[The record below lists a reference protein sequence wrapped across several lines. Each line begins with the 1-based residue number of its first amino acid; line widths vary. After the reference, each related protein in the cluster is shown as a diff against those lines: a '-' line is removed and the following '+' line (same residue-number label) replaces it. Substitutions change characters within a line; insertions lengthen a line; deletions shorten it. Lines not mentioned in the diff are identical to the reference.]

1 MSLERFVSDEPVFLP
16 LPNGIRDKK
25 VGSTLILFDGKKG
38 STYETDQPEIIEFIK
53 GHDRYKRKQIV
64 KSLTAEEIKEKKKI
78 EAQENSLAEI
88 KKSVEK
94 GFFKINEASSYQS
107 LFQLAKDIGVST
119 SKNSKKVDGKKLLEE
134 IKAKIG
140 IK

>member
-16 LPNGIRDKK
+16 LPKGVIDNK
-25 VGSTLILFDGKKG
+25 VGSSLILFDGKRG
-38 STYETDQPEIIEFIK
+38 CTYETDQPEIIKFIR

-64 KSLTAEEIKEKKKI
+64 KTLTAEELKTKALQ
-78 EAQENSLAEI
+78 EAQENSLIEI

-94 GFFKINEASSYQS
+94 GFFVINEASSYQS

-119 SKNSKKVDGKKLLEE
+119 SEKGKKVDGKKLLEE
-134 IKAKIG
+134 IKIKIG